1 MRGTTVRSDQEAARR
16 RKITAVRASGGDP
29 FPARSARDT
38 TCHDAVVRFDEYA
51 RTKRALTLAGR
62 VRGLR
67 VHGGSTFAHL
77 EDGTGRFQVFLSRG
91 SLGVQE
97 YDRAVDT
104 IDLGDFVEAHGTLF
118 TTRRGEKT
126 LEAKTT
132 RLIAKAVKPLPEQW
146 HGLSDVEIRYRHRE
160 LDLIANPEVRGF
172 AQKRSALVT
181 AVRKFLDERG
191 ILEVETPILQ
201 PVPGGATARPFTT
214 QHNTLKQTFYLRV
227 APELYLKRLIVGGF
241 PAVYEVARCFR
252 NEGVDHAHNPEF
264 TQIEL
269 YVAYRDADWMQKF
282 FTELLV
288 AALTE
293 ITGGTRI
300 SYEGQEL
307 DFAPPYASMRF
318 GEALS
323 RYGGLQLAAPDAEF
337 LRAIRASGGRVERR
351 APRIQLLDGALKH
364 VIRPQLK
371 KPTFLTHYPVELS
384 PLAKR
389 DSEDPAVAQH
399 WQFFAGGLEI
409 ARAFSELN
417 DPDDQRSRF
426 LDQEK
431 LRAAG
436 DEEAQRID
444 DNYLEALRAGMPP
457 TAGLG
462 FGIDRLSLLV
472 TGAHSLK
479 EVILFPTLKSKNTPD
494 QQPVARKPGR
504 KRA

>member
-1 MRGTTVRSDQEAARR
+1 MRSDQEAARR
-16 RKITAVRASGGDP
+16 QKIAALRSFGQDP
-29 FPARSARDT
+29 FPVTSARDT
-38 TCHDAVVRFDEYA
+38 TCHDAGVRFEEYA
-51 RTKRALTLAGR
+51 RAKRAFTLAGR

-77 EDGTGRFQVFLSRG
+77 DDGTGRFQVFLSRE
-91 SLGVQE
+91 SLGVAL
-97 YDRAVDT
+97 YDRIVAAT
-104 IDLGDFVEAHGTLF
+104 DLGDFIEARGLVF

-126 LEAKTT
+126 LEAQTA

-181 AVRKFLDERG
+181 AVRKFLDEQG
-191 ILEVETPILQ
+191 ILEVETPVLQ
-201 PVPGGATARPFTT
+201 PIPGGATARPFVTH
-214 QHNTLKQTFYLRV
+214 HNALKQTLYLRV

-264 TQIEL
+264 TQVEL
-269 YVAYRDADWMQKF
+269 YVAYRDAEWMQEF
-282 FTELLV
+282 FAKLLV
-288 AALTE
+288 AVLTE
-293 ITGGTRI
+293 VTGGTRI
-300 SYEGQEL
+300 TYEGREV
-307 DFAPPYASMRF
+307 DFAPPYASIRF
-318 GEALS
+318 ADALA
-323 RYGGLQLAAPDAEF
+323 RYGGPALTAPDADF
-337 LRAIRASGGRVERR
+337 IRAIRTAGGSVDKKPTR
-351 APRIQLLDGALKH
+351 PQLFDGVLKH
-364 VIRPQLK
+364 VIRPRLEK
-371 KPTFLTHYPVELS
+371 ATFLTHYPVELS

-389 DSEDPAVAQH
+389 DPDDTSTAQH
-399 WQFFAGGLEI
+399 WQFFAGGVEL

-417 DPDDQRSRF
+417 DPDDQRQRF

-431 LRAAG
+431 LRAGG

-462 FGIDRLSLLV
+462 FGIDRFSLLV

-479 EVILFPTLKSKNTPD
+479 EVILFPTLKSKSTEVRESPA
-494 QQPVARKPGR
+494 PKPGR
-504 KRA
+504 KRT